1 MYKRQGATA
10 ATSATSATTK
20 ATAATTLATEE
31 PCSCNFLV
39 TKTNP
44 TSSTSNNGSLDIIVS
59 EACDPEFTWT
69 LDGVEIT
76 PVGKGTFNE
85 FTISNLDEGT
95 YDLQLVDG
103 RGCIWDY
110 RAVLAAPVTTTAAPG
125 EYYYTMQPCEGEG
138 DCSWLIKSTVSLTRF
153 QTYEMDPA
161 IDVPSRLMMV
171 FTAAEGLHDGTTS
184 GQTAECQAVNCLEY
198 EGDPSGPKGIK

>member
-1 MYKRQGATA
+1 VAV
-10 ATSATSATTK
+10 TT
-20 ATAATTLATEE
+20 TEA

-39 TKTNP
+39 AKTNP
-44 TSSTSNNGSLDIIVS
+44 TSSTSNNGSLDITVS

-76 PVGKGTFNE
+76 PAGKGAFNE

-125 EYYYTMQPCEGEG
+125 EYYYTMRPCDSEG
-138 DCSWLIKSTVSLTRF
+138 DCSWIIKSTVSLTRF
-153 QTYEMDPA
+153 QTYEMDPSMT
-161 IDVPSRLMMV
+161 VPPALMMV
-171 FTAAEGLHDGTTS
+171 SEVLESLYDGTTS
-184 GQTAECQAVNCLEY
+184 GKATDCQSVNCLEY
-198 EGDPSGPKGIK
+198 DGPKGYGEGDSSGFGEGIR